1 MLLKLGGGVR
11 SLDLQSRRDVPFDG
25 TGEPFLPSAG
35 ADRMSV
41 EVKTRRTQRE
51 HYMSALT
58 PIADMPGDMDLRRN
72 GPISDIDCA
81 VISLLVHR

>member
-1 MLLKLGGGVR
+1 
-11 SLDLQSRRDVPFDG
+11 
-25 TGEPFLPSAG
+25 
-35 ADRMSV
+35 MSV

-72 GPISDIDCA
+72 GPIAEEAQGRSFVIARRSMPEFCLVNA
-81 VISLLVHR
+81 VCDPNLKGKSRGCGALRSTCDEHA